1 MTHAPLRSLSRRVFC
16 TSTLIAAATPSW
28 AEALRVEAVW
38 PRRPV
43 RLVTRPADGAR
54 SDAMARTLAA
64 ALGRRWRQPVAI
76 DYRVDGDGAA
86 SVEAFLSAHDDHA
99 LLLHST
105 AVWTTVHLQPDHL
118 SFDPVSDLVPL
129 APVVQDFIALGVS
142 PRLGAAGLG
151 ELLDAAHRSPG
162 RLSWASCLQAPHLAF
177 SAFLKTAGTDFTFV
191 PYRNPAASLDDLAK
205 GRVDLAFLPLPPT
218 VAAAQSGRI
227 SRARRRQYRPRARC
241 ARGADGRRG
250 GLSVAGD
257 LRGPQP
263 VRSPRHADRTARPDR
278 RRRGR
283 GPARSGG
290 RRAADA
296 HGLPAAARVAPR
308 PSRRC
313 CSASGRT
320 GPRWRRRPTAP
331 PKCSSD
337 TLALSPAS
345 ACPSDRRR

>member
-64 ALGRRWRQPVAI
+64 ALGRRWRQPVTI

-105 AVWTTVHLQPDHL
+105 AVWTTGHLQPDHL

-142 PRLGAAGLG
+142 PRLGSASLG
-151 ELLDAAHRSPG
+151 ELLDATHRNPG

-177 SAFLKTAGTDFTFV
+177 SAFLRKAGTDFTFV

-227 SRARRRQYRPRARC
+227 RVLAIASIDRAPGALEVPTVGEAGYPSLAIFEGHSLFGPRDMPTARRARIADDVAAVLRDPVVTERLTRMGYRPQHESAAAFQELLQRERAHWTQM
-241 ARGADGRRG
+241 AQATD
-250 GLSVAGD
+250 
-257 LRGPQP
+257 
-263 VRSPRHADRTARPDR
+263 
-278 RRRGR
+278 
-283 GPARSGG
+283 
-290 RRAADA
+290 RAA
-296 HGLPAAARVAPR
+296 GMQ
-308 PSRRC
+308 
-313 CSASGRT
+313 
-320 GPRWRRRPTAP
+320 
-331 PKCSSD
+331 
-337 TLALSPAS
+337 
-345 ACPSDRRR
+345 

>member
-28 AEALRVEAVW
+28 AEALRVEAVG

-64 ALGRRWRQPVAI
+64 ALGRRWRQPVTI

-105 AVWTTVHLQPDHL
+105 AVWTTGHLQPDHL

-142 PRLGAAGLG
+142 PRLGSASLG
-151 ELLDAAHRSPG
+151 ELLDATHRNPG

-177 SAFLKTAGTDFTFV
+177 SAFLRKAGTDFTFV

-227 SRARRRQYRPRARC
+227 RVLAIASIDRAPGALEVPTVGEAGYPSLAIFEGHSLFGPRDMPTARRARIADDVAAVLRDPVVTERLTRMGYRPQHESATAFQELLQRERAHWTQM
-241 ARGADGRRG
+241 AQATD
-250 GLSVAGD
+250 
-257 LRGPQP
+257 
-263 VRSPRHADRTARPDR
+263 
-278 RRRGR
+278 
-283 GPARSGG
+283 
-290 RRAADA
+290 RAA
-296 HGLPAAARVAPR
+296 GMQ
-308 PSRRC
+308 
-313 CSASGRT
+313 
-320 GPRWRRRPTAP
+320 
-331 PKCSSD
+331 
-337 TLALSPAS
+337 
-345 ACPSDRRR
+345 